1 MSRIY
6 FDRYQFFVGDG
17 NFRIVP
23 GIELP
28 IKGTDRYHTFK
39 SGKDR
44 LDKLSQEFYNT
55 PTFGWLIMTA
65 NQNAGTNEFE
75 IQEGLAEDLIEFY
88 YKTLRKKLSNLTDLR
103 INVDGLGHFV
113 IKKGSVSRLIKK
125 YENYM
130 NKYDSQTFTNYHNK
144 KYAESKLEKL
154 KHVKTV
160 IDSSIEEKRT
170 FRNAEK
176 DKKHLG

>member
-39 SGKDR
+39 RGKDR

-65 NQNAGTNEFE
+65 NANAGTNEFE
-75 IQEGLAEDLIEFY
+75 LQDNFI
-88 YKTLRKKLSNLTDLR
+88 LR
-103 INVDGLGHFV
+103 IPFPLN
-113 IKKGSVSRLIKK
+113 
-125 YENYM
+125 
-130 NKYDSQTFTNYHNK
+130 
-144 KYAESKLEKL
+144 
-154 KHVKTV
+154 
-160 IDSSIEEKRT
+160 SSLQDYKRGVELY
-170 FRNAEK
+170 NLYYGEQ
-176 DKKHLG
+176 

>member
-44 LDKLSQEFYNT
+44 LDKLSQEYYNT

-65 NQNAGTNEFE
+65 NPNAGTNEFE
-75 IQEGLAEDLIEFY
+75 IQDNFI
-88 YKTLRKKLSNLTDLR
+88 LR
-103 INVDGLGHFV
+103 IPFPLNNSLQDYKRGVDLYNLYYG
-113 IKKGSVSRLIKK
+113 
-125 YENYM
+125 E
-130 NKYDSQTFTNYHNK
+130 Q
-144 KYAESKLEKL
+144 
-154 KHVKTV
+154 
-160 IDSSIEEKRT
+160 
-170 FRNAEK
+170 
-176 DKKHLG
+176 

>member
-1 MSRIY
+1 MIPKKPEK
-6 FDRYQFFVGDG
+6 
-17 NFRIVP
+17 I
-23 GIELP
+23 
-28 IKGTDRYHTFK
+28 IKQV
-39 SGKDR
+39 S
-44 LDKLSQEFYNT
+44 
-55 PTFGWLIMTA
+55 
-65 NQNAGTNEFE
+65 
-75 IQEGLAEDLIEFY
+75 EDLDLPESMIDDIVSFY
-88 YKTLRKKLSNLTDLR
+88 YKEVRKTLSSLEHIR
-103 INVDGLGHFV
+103 IDITGLGHFV
-113 IKKGSVSRLIKK
+113 IKKGSVSRLTKK